1 MGRVI
6 LQAGGRGTRLL
17 PYTSVL
23 PKPLMPV
30 GEHPI
35 VEIMIR
41 QLVYY
46 GFPQITITLG
56 HLAALIEAV
65 VGDGRHLGAEI
76 TYVREYEALG
86 TIGPVR
92 LVEDLDGPFLVMN
105 GDLLTDFNYRDFF
118 EDHIKSGAQLSV
130 GLYRKPVPISLGVFE
145 FDENGRVNGFKEKP
159 TLSFPCSMGIYA
171 FRPDLVELIPQGV
184 PYGFDHLMAACLSEG
199 VHVHALLHDGIWLDI
214 GRHED
219 YDHATEIFN
228 KYQDRL
234 VPGGFTIDLVNLR

>member
-6 LQAGGRGTRLL
+6 VQAGGRGTRLL

-30 GEHPI
+30 GDHPI
-35 VEIMIR
+35 LEIMIR
-41 QLVYY
+41 QLVHY
-46 GFPQITITLG
+46 GFPQITVTLG

-86 TIGPVR
+86 TIGPVT
-92 LVEDLDGPFLVMN
+92 LVEDLTEPFLVMN
-105 GDLLTDFNYRDFF
+105 GDILTDFNYRDFF
-118 EDHIKSGAQLSV
+118 EAHVASGARLSV
-130 GLYRKPVPISLGVFE
+130 GLYRKAVPISLGVFE
-145 FDENGRVNGFKEKP
+145 FDENGRVNGFREKP

-171 FRPDLVELIPQGV
+171 FRPDLVDLIPRDTA
-184 PYGFDHLMAACLSEG
+184 YGFDHLMSTCLEQD
-199 VHVHALLHDGIWLDI
+199 VHVQAILHDGIWLDI

-219 YDHATEIFN
+219 YELATEIFT
-228 KYQDRL
+228 KQQDRL
-234 VPGGFTIDLVNLR
+234 LPGGITIDLVHL